1 MCPSTT
7 TNGDYYRLN
16 IRGFFLRLSYA
27 DARRP
32 LPETLTLLYSPS
44 IDGRPAPKPAL
55 ATLRRVRSAGP
66 GAVFASAE
74 RLSTGD
80 GARFEA
86 YAGKVKVA
94 DGVFRRDG
102 GERWRLEWRSPA
114 AAEVWAVEESGAAK
128 RERRRRRGL
137 GLGLGL
143 GFRSKL
149 EEIPEEESDGCD
161 CCGGGG
167 EEKEGGDWEVV
178 VGSGSDGGDEAA
190 VVETVRWAVDVGIWV
205 ACLGIGLLV
214 SRAPLWRWKKLILAA
229 KPKF

>member
-44 IDGRPAPKPAL
+44 IDGRGAPPRARGGARVAVRQHGPAL
-55 ATLRRVRSAGP
+55 DGGR
-66 GAVFASAE
+66 GAVRGLRGE
-74 RLSTGD
+74 GQ
-80 GARFEA
+80 
-86 YAGKVKVA
+86 
-94 DGVFRRDG
+94 G
-102 GERWRLEWRSPA
+102 GGWGLPA
-114 AAEVWAVEESGAAK
+114 
-128 RERRRRRGL
+128 RRRRAVEAGVAL
-137 GLGLGL
+137 PGGG
-143 GFRSKL
+143 GGL